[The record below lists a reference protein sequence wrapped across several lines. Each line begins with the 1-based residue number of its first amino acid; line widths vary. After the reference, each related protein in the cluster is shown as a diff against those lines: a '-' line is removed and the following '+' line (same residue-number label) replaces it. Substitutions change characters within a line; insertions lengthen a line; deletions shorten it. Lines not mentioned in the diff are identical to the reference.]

1 MNAVV
6 FLDIDG
12 VLNNDAW
19 LAAIER
25 DNGIVSWSPEL
36 ARKML
41 DPERV
46 VRVQRICDAAGAAVV
61 IVSGW
66 RRWASAD
73 AIAAVLS
80 DAGLRAPVLG
90 AVGGLRM
97 SGETRAT
104 ATGEW
109 LDGHPEV
116 TRWVVLD
123 DTARMWDGMRVRG
136 RSWMDYLI
144 APLDGLTDD
153 DTERAIKVLEASGG

>member
-1 MNAVV
+1 MSAVV

-12 VLNNDAW
+12 VLNNEAW
-19 LAAIER
+19 YAAVER
-25 DNGIVSWSPEL
+25 DTGIVSWSP
-36 ARKML
+36 AIGRKLL

-46 VRVQRICDAAGAAVV
+46 ARLQRLCDATGAAVV

-66 RRWASAD
+66 RRWAEAD
-73 AIAAVLS
+73 AIAAVLA

-97 SGETRAT
+97 SGDLRAM
-104 ATGEW
+104 AAVEW
-109 LDGHPEV
+109 LDRHPEV

-136 RSWMDYLI
+136 RRWRSHLI
-144 APLDGLTDD
+144 APQDGLTDD
-153 DTERAIKVLEASGG
+153 DVERAIKTMEASGG